1 MSVLLDIMGSTII
14 GGIIIL
20 MLMNFNTFQTNTA
33 ITSNSELQM
42 QQNAK
47 TLAEILDHDFRKIG
61 FNCDNTAF
69 AQADS
74 ERISFYSDIDRNG
87 SVDSVTYFVGNPSE
101 VTSTTNPRD
110 RVLHRIVNND
120 TISGPSLGLI
130 KAKFSY
136 FDGMGAQTSIL
147 ADIAYVKAEL
157 WIESVEPTDGEY
169 LFTYWEMTINPRNL

>member
-1 MSVLLDIMGSTII
+1 MSVILDILGSTII

-20 MLMNFNTFQTNTA
+20 MLMNFSTFQSNTA

-47 TLAEILDHDFRKIG
+47 TLAEILNHDFRKIG
-61 FNCDNTAF
+61 FNYDNTAF

-87 SVDSVTYFVGNPSE
+87 TVDSVTFFIGNPSE

-110 RVLHRIVNND
+110 RILYRVVNND
-120 TISGPSLGLI
+120 TISGPSLGLKKI
-130 KAKFSY
+130 RFSY
-136 FDGMGAQTSIL
+136 FDGMGAAAATLS
-147 ADIAYVKAEL
+147 DIAYVKAEL
-157 WIESVEPTDGEY
+157 WIESIEQTDGEY